1 MRNMTETTHRT
12 VIESIGVYL
21 PLKVVSTK
29 EVLQGCRRPVHFPME
44 QFTGIHTRRVAGDE
58 EYSIDL
64 AKKATAAC
72 LAQSGREVSD
82 IGLLICC
89 NISRFDGPRLFS
101 YEPCTSI
108 KLRHHFGIPNAISFD
123 ITNGCAGMFTAIGIV
138 DAFLQVGAIDCGL
151 VVSGEYITH
160 LTQTAQLEIKSF
172 MDPRMACLT
181 LGDAGAAL
189 TLERSRDGV
198 SGFHALDL
206 YTLGRYSSYCVA
218 LATDREHGG
227 AIMLTDS
234 LRLHAVTIQEAISH
248 AVDILERVGAR
259 PDAFEHLIMHQ
270 TSRKTLSD
278 AAEDINRRY
287 RRRVCHPGN
296 VIYNLAERG
305 NTATTSHIVALHDN
319 ITNGRVRS
327 GDNVIFGITGS
338 GLTVGTAIYTLDDL
352 PDRLR
357 NGHPRPSSLLADDD
371 QSGWAPHMHER
382 RVRIESV
389 GRLPAGQEA
398 LRRNVEMVRIAAEIE
413 NNADIL
419 PDRLVGVRETASAVV
434 LDVAPREQ
442 TGFGRF
448 LFRSFTEHLDR
459 YVVEARHQ
467 AGRPY
472 LELRRSPDLDDRYA
486 SCLAKVAE
494 ELLARDGIKRSEVD
508 IVLPPQRSSVF
519 VQRLSRAI
527 NLPLERCVDVSTDGL
542 DLYTSSLPYA
552 FQRVSEQGLA
562 RQGDI
567 GLVLDVGAGIQVGA
581 AIYRF

>member
-1 MRNMTETTHRT
+1 
-12 VIESIGVYL
+12 
-21 PLKVVSTK
+21 
-29 EVLQGCRRPVHFPME
+29 
-44 QFTGIHTRRVAGDE
+44 
-58 EYSIDL
+58 
-64 AKKATAAC
+64 
-72 LAQSGREVSD
+72 
-82 IGLLICC
+82 
-89 NISRFDGPRLFS
+89 
-101 YEPCTSI
+101 
-108 KLRHHFGIPNAISFD
+108 
-123 ITNGCAGMFTAIGIV
+123 
-138 DAFLQVGAIDCGL
+138 
-151 VVSGEYITH
+151 
-160 LTQTAQLEIKSF
+160 
-172 MDPRMACLT
+172 
-181 LGDAGAAL
+181 
-189 TLERSRDGV
+189 
-198 SGFHALDL
+198 
-206 YTLGRYSSYCVA
+206 
-218 LATDREHGG
+218 
-227 AIMLTDS
+227 
-234 LRLHAVTIQEAISH
+234 
-248 AVDILERVGAR
+248 
-259 PDAFEHLIMHQ
+259 
-270 TSRKTLSD
+270 
-278 AAEDINRRY
+278 
-287 RRRVCHPGN
+287 
-296 VIYNLAERG
+296 
-305 NTATTSHIVALHDN
+305 
-319 ITNGRVRS
+319 
-327 GDNVIFGITGS
+327 
-338 GLTVGTAIYTLDDL
+338 
-352 PDRLR
+352 
-357 NGHPRPSSLLADDD
+357 
-371 QSGWAPHMHER
+371 MHER

-398 LRRNVEMVRIAAEIE
+398 LRRNVEMVRIAAEDCLQHSSYDRSQIGLLVHTGVYRAEYLSEPALAALIAGALEINDSVDSLRARRTLAFDVFNGSLGFLNACHVAATMIQAGNVDTAMVVAAEIE